1 MIQITVK
8 PQVLLALQAAFPK
21 PANSASRALAK
32 YIRVLED
39 MIFNSLQ
46 HVQTPMQRK
55 FGLFPIGLKE
65 LRNLGGQIGPNK
77 VPVHAWLEANNLS
90 LVQKVVQGS
99 NLTGLV
105 SDVKLTN
112 LVTIVNTLSL
122 EEMILSIGTT
132 DDEIELYL
140 SGDDFSCRAL
150 FYKIYPELRRPI
162 PKDQF
167 DKTYDSVPVDI
178 ESLKAYIIWL
188 ATEAKYMSPEQK
200 NLALRQA
207 QMILASAQVIE
218 EQFIQKKK
226 PSEFGRTYYEG
237 VSIQSVNRELRRAI
251 LGNCWEYD
259 IRSSVVTWK
268 MGFAKSYIDTYE
280 LGKPINEVFK
290 TTLLYLEDKPD
301 LMATVRLFTF
311 VDRNAGNRDFHFK
324 LLKQAFTAISFGA
337 RQSSKGWLSES
348 GEWTNPALVSILKNA
363 DDRARFLADVT
374 VQAFIKEQSILDD
387 HIINLVKAQRRDL
400 LLKPILQTATGRLSK
415 AKILAYLYQ
424 HDETE
429 IMDVVSSVAARFDRI
444 PIARVHDAIFFR
456 RKLTLDQRHEIELQ
470 MQDHSNNPYWRLSPK
485 ELTRY
490 EKKYIEVP
498 MPKKPALIDPE
509 LEEFNRQVAD
519 FMMHFG

>member
-162 PKDQF
+162 PK
-167 DKTYDSVPVDI
+167 
-178 ESLKAYIIWL
+178 
-188 ATEAKYMSPEQK
+188 
-200 NLALRQA
+200 
-207 QMILASAQVIE
+207 
-218 EQFIQKKK
+218 
-226 PSEFGRTYYEG
+226 
-237 VSIQSVNRELRRAI
+237 
-251 LGNCWEYD
+251 
-259 IRSSVVTWK
+259 
-268 MGFAKSYIDTYE
+268 
-280 LGKPINEVFK
+280 
-290 TTLLYLEDKPD
+290 
-301 LMATVRLFTF
+301 
-311 VDRNAGNRDFHFK
+311 
-324 LLKQAFTAISFGA
+324 
-337 RQSSKGWLSES
+337 
-348 GEWTNPALVSILKNA
+348 
-363 DDRARFLADVT
+363 
-374 VQAFIKEQSILDD
+374 
-387 HIINLVKAQRRDL
+387 
-400 LLKPILQTATGRLSK
+400 
-415 AKILAYLYQ
+415 
-424 HDETE
+424 
-429 IMDVVSSVAARFDRI
+429 
-444 PIARVHDAIFFR
+444 
-456 RKLTLDQRHEIELQ
+456 
-470 MQDHSNNPYWRLSPK
+470 
-485 ELTRY
+485 
-490 EKKYIEVP
+490 
-498 MPKKPALIDPE
+498 
-509 LEEFNRQVAD
+509 
-519 FMMHFG
+519 